1 MSIHEKINLLQST
14 SSCFSNMS
22 TRYSQP
28 KIKDIRS
35 FHDTIR
41 DTKDHIFNLY
51 EKEPSYKEIMP
62 IISKSNRGNVYYN
75 KFVKINL
82 KNDQRK
88 SAFFQGLM
96 KAIKQIQKEKAKEED
111 AKREKPKFKHYYII
125 PKIDILRKKRENF
138 ESYYNKKTKTFD
150 NDIKILKKSNSML
163 NQLKL
168 GNKEESENTFFKS
181 VNNFQL
187 NNINNYTN
195 TTNINDGI
203 FSLESFPTFN
213 QNNEGSSQN
222 NLKELSNF
230 NLTKLSLV
238 AQPKR
243 SFQSVSKRLTRK
255 SIDLSE
261 YFQKQEKFIYQKN
274 KRMNKILNK
283 CEENLNHART
293 ATEEI
298 KKCAKKKDSYDILN
312 KFKIAMQSDD
322 QKAIEQM
329 ERGNKQYEEYKKIQ
343 EEKFNNLKKNMD
355 LKLSN
360 EYAYMIRKELQDTF
374 GVNGTILAYQLYSND
389 MAKTKQ
395 KIEKNLE
402 DEKRTIQKINEIM
415 DDTIRKKEYLKYKID
430 CYTMKHS
437 KLNEVKNQKL
447 KKKGEYD
454 NKEEYK
460 KEELKGT
467 LLPKLIEIRDQ
478 CYQVIDYDFNK
489 V

>member
-51 EKEPSYKEIMP
+51 EKELSYKEIKP
-62 IISKSNRGNVYYN
+62 IISKSNRGNVFYN

-96 KAIKQIQKEKAKEED
+96 KAIKQIQKEKVKEED

-203 FSLESFPTFN
+203 LSLESFPTFN
-213 QNNEGSSQN
+213 QNNEGSSRN

-312 KFKIAMQSDD
+312 KFRIAMQSDD

-329 ERGNKQYEEYKKIQ
+329 N
-343 EEKFNNLKKNMD
+343 F
-355 LKLSN
+355 
-360 EYAYMIRKELQDTF
+360 
-374 GVNGTILAYQLYSND
+374 
-389 MAKTKQ
+389 
-395 KIEKNLE
+395 
-402 DEKRTIQKINEIM
+402 
-415 DDTIRKKEYLKYKID
+415 
-430 CYTMKHS
+430 
-437 KLNEVKNQKL
+437 
-447 KKKGEYD
+447 
-454 NKEEYK
+454 
-460 KEELKGT
+460 
-467 LLPKLIEIRDQ
+467 
-478 CYQVIDYDFNK
+478 
-489 V
+489 